1 MYAVN
6 HILIFHFPLNALFY
20 TFSPSQKLPS
30 NAVLLA
36 ADRLFFSR
44 IMQSDICR
52 LGRDPV
58 RATKTNRRRSSA
70 LKTALVPLYAKK
82 RHRTALFKQRVPP
95 IFFLKTLIFSF

>member
-6 HILIFHFPLNALFY
+6 HILIFRFLLNALFY
-20 TFSPSQKLPS
+20 TFSRSQKLPS
-30 NAVLLA
+30 TVVLLT

-58 RATKTNRRRSSA
+58 HATNTNRGRSSG
-70 LKTALVPLYAKK
+70 LKTALVPLYAKW
-82 RHRTALFKQRVPP
+82 HRTALFKQRVPP
-95 IFFLKTLIFSF
+95 NFFLKTLIFSF

>member
-58 RATKTNRRRSSA
+58 HATKTNRRRSSA
-70 LKTALVPLYAKK
+70 LKTALVPLYAK